1 MDYIQSRYGI
11 GGTTLAQETKVLGSG
26 VSNGA
31 VTGGRGKFL
40 EADNPVLWLFG
51 IAAVTLGLIGVNGS
65 LRVGPFKA
73 SASAGK

>member
-1 MDYIQSRYGI
+1 MDYIQQRFGI
-11 GGTTLAQETKVLGSG
+11 GGTTLASETKVLGAG
-26 VSNGA
+26 ASNGA
-31 VTGGRGKFL
+31 VTGNAKFL

-51 IAAVTLGLIGVNGS
+51 VAAVTLGLIGINGS